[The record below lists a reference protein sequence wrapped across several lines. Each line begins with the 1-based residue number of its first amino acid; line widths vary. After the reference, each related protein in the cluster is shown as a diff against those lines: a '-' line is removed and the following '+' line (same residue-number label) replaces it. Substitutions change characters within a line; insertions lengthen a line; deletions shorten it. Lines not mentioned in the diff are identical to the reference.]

1 MIGFMNFRRFSDFW
15 ISDFNRDSHRRCSIE
30 KRVFLKIHR
39 KAPVTESLF
48 NKVAGLRPTTL
59 LTKRLW
65 HKCFFCEFCEIFKD
79 TLFLSL
85 SYTYVFINNEIKPGN
100 KLSSV
105 DQNICESKRLEACN
119 VIKKETPT

>member
-1 MIGFMNFRRFSDFW
+1 M
-15 ISDFNRDSHRRCSIE
+15 
-30 KRVFLKIHR
+30 
-39 KAPVTESLF
+39 TESLF
-48 NKVAGLRPTTL
+48 NKVAGLRPATL

-85 SYTYVFINNEIKPGN
+85 SYTYAFINNEIKPGN

-119 VIKKETPT
+119 VIKKETPTSVFSCEFCEIFKNTFFIEHLWVTASGFWQNLV